1 MTKSYAADAPV
12 KNQAEDRFRRWPFA
26 KRIAETVVAR
36 PDPSSI
42 VVGIYGAWGEGKT
55 SVLNFIESELLSH
68 ESVVCVRFNP
78 WRFKDETTLLLN
90 YFGTLADALGRT
102 ISSKKEKIGKWFQEY
117 GTLLAP
123 LSLSFF
129 GLGFSPG
136 QATAETGKIL
146 SSIDL
151 EELRNRIEG
160 LLVEEKKRIVVLM
173 DDIDRLDKNEIH
185 AIFRLVKLSA
195 DFSYIAYILA
205 FDDYMVSAALQE
217 RYATGVEES
226 GQSFLEK
233 IVQVPLRLPPADQI
247 SLRQFCF
254 EGVDEAIKI
263 SEVTLT
269 EEQVQSFVRYFVDG
283 IENRLK
289 TPRMCKRYANA
300 LTFALPILAG
310 EVNSVD
316 LMLIEGIR
324 VFYPSLYTFIRRN
337 RELFAGTLS
346 DSAFDRTKEK
356 ESAVQAID
364 QAIGQ
369 FQNDDATNIRELLKT
384 LFPRLSGLYGN
395 VHYGTDWE
403 KTWAEEQR
411 VASKEYF
418 DRYFSYAIP
427 EGDVPDREIE
437 NLLET
442 CKGGDI
448 EATVVKM
455 KDLLTSRNAEK
466 VIKKLRYRE
475 KSLNPFISRTLG
487 EAVALS
493 GETFPHPEVL
503 FSFMTPFSQ
512 ASILIAQLAKN
523 ILQKDRLKYAEK
535 VLSIAVP
542 LPFAVEC
549 LRWFRTGEEKDD
561 SEKLFTSAV
570 EDKLGK
576 LVAGRI
582 ASIAK
587 ETTIYM
593 EYGGDAPIILW
604 AWSHWDR
611 KQTTEAHV
619 RQALE
624 AKPETVTELLRTYI
638 PTAWG
643 MESGLPIK
651 GDFKREQ
658 YDSLSK
664 TLDPDIVYDSIERL
678 YGKQFLD
685 TFDPATID
693 GKSFEEKV
701 ALQFL
706 QVHRHVKTELT
717 EDTKDTV
724 ESQNHLN
731 EENTSEKSQQ

>member
-129 GLGFSPG
+129 GMGFSPG
-136 QATAETGKIL
+136 QATAEAGKIL

-151 EELRNRIEG
+151 EELRKRIEE

-195 DFSYIAYILA
+195 DFSYTAYILA
-205 FDDYMVSAALQE
+205 FDDYVVSAALQE
-217 RYATGVEES
+217 RYTTGVEES

-263 SEVTLT
+263 SEVSQT

-324 VFYPSLYTFIRRN
+324 IFYPSLYTFIRRN

-346 DSAFDRTKEK
+346 DFAFDRTKEK

-395 VHYGTDWE
+395 VHYGTDWD

-475 KSLNPFISRTLG
+475 KGLNPFISRTLG

-523 ILQKDRLKYAEK
+523 ILQEDRLKYAEK
-535 VLSIAVP
+535 LLSIAVP

-561 SEKLFTSAV
+561 SERLFTSAV

-587 ETTIYM
+587 ESTIYM
-593 EYGGDAPIILW
+593 EYGGDAPLILW
-604 AWSHWDR
+604 AWSHWDC
-611 KQTTEAHV
+611 KQATEAHV

-624 AKPETVTELLRTYI
+624 AEPETVTELLRTYI

-658 YDSLSK
+658 YDSLST

-701 ALQFL
+701 SLQFL

-724 ESQNHLN
+724 ESQNHLK